1 MSKSG
6 YEANIKYE
14 NGKYYGKIK
23 IHGVQRQFLCHGAKN
38 ENQARAIVDA
48 EKYKLRQELAGLIQH
63 KKKKSIITVDY
74 MFSRL
79 IKYGE
84 DTNKKTVSKDKYH
97 AKVITKYFK
106 EKKLNDVSLIKQKHI
121 KALQLYL
128 KTTSIEDGKYRSA
141 ATVNRYMA
149 SLKTAFNLL
158 VNDEDINITQN
169 PCKGIKFLTEDNLRT
184 VYLPESLHDK
194 FLAMLPE
201 IVSDIVKLDLQTGL
215 RIGNVF
221 KAHKDQFDLNTGY
234 WHIKKEEN
242 KGKKDLKIKL
252 NKVALEIVKKYYY
265 KADYYLFLNPDT
277 ERPYTTIRKSFAN
290 AAKKVGIPELQPK
303 DIRRTVGT
311 ILYQKGVSLRV
322 IRDVLGHSNVSTTER
337 YLGITAGEFDNA
349 FTILESI

>member
-1 MSKSG
+1 M
-6 YEANIKYE
+6 NIKYKNGIGYK

-23 IHGVQRQFLCHGAKN
+23 VQGIQRQFLCHGAKN
-38 ENQARAIVDA
+38 ESQARAIVDA
-48 EKYKLRQELAGLIQH
+48 EKYNLRLELAGLIQPKE
-63 KKKKSIITVDY
+63 KKQVITVDY
-74 MFSRL
+74 MFQKL

-84 DTNKKTVSKDKYH
+84 DSNKKTVSKDKYH
-97 AKVITKYFK
+97 AKVITQYFK
-106 EKKLNDVSLIKQKHI
+106 AQNLNDVSLIKQKHI
-121 KALQLYL
+121 KDLQLYL
-128 KTTSIEDGKYRSA
+128 KTTPMEGGKYRSA
-141 ATVNRYMA
+141 ATINRYMA

-169 PCKGIKFLTEDNLRT
+169 PCKGIKFLTEDNLRA
-184 VYLPESLHDK
+184 VYLPEYLHDK
-194 FLAMLPE
+194 FLALLPE
-201 IVSDIVKLDLQTGL
+201 IVSDIVRLDLQTGL

-242 KGKKDLKIKL
+242 KGKKNLKIKL
-252 NKVALEIVKKYYY
+252 NKVALEVVKKYYD

-277 ERPYTTIRKSFAN
+277 ERPYTTIKKSFAS

-322 IRDVLGHSNVSTTER
+322 IKDVLGHSSVSTTER
-337 YLGITAGEFDNA
+337 YLGITAGEFDSA
-349 FTILESI
+349 FEVLESI